1 MSFNSALSGL
11 RAASSDLSVV
21 GNNIAN
27 ASTVGFKSSRT
38 EFADVYANS
47 QIGSG
52 SNAIGSGVVVSDV
65 AQQFTQGSV
74 NFTGN
79 ALDLAV
85 NGNGFFI
92 FDNGG
97 DVSYSRSGALGQD
110 KNGFIVNDLSEKLQG
125 FTVNSAG
132 DVSGSLSDI
141 QISTA
146 SQPPQA
152 SSQVISQVNLNAT
165 DVPIIQAALPFNA
178 TDQSTYHAAT
188 SLAVYDSVGNSHVL
202 TEYFIKRGQNDWDMI
217 VQIDGADIG
226 LAGAEEKI
234 DITFNTDGSIQAPLT
249 AITLSNWDPGTGAV
263 TPSPFSVDFG
273 DTTQFGSPFSINNLT
288 QDGFTTGR
296 LVGLD
301 VADGGSLF
309 ARYTNG
315 QSTVLAVI
323 GLANFNNPQGL
334 SQSGGTAWR
343 ETFTSGAAVV
353 GAPGTSSL
361 GVVQSGALEDSNVEI
376 SEELVRLIVAQRNY
390 QANAKTIEAENAVT
404 QAILNLR

>member
-27 ASTVGFKSSRT
+27 ASTVGFKSSRA

-52 SNAIGSGVVVSDV
+52 SNAIGSGVVVADV

-85 NGNGFFI
+85 NGNGFFV
-92 FDNGG
+92 FSNAGA
-97 DVSYSRSGALGQD
+97 VSYSRSGALGQD
-110 KNGFIVNDLSEKLQG
+110 KNGFIVNDVSAKLQG
-125 FTVNSAG
+125 FTVNASG

-146 SQPPQA
+146 NQAPQA
-152 SSQVISQVNLNAT
+152 SAGLTSQVNLDAT
-165 DVPIIQAALPFNA
+165 ATAILQAVRPFDA
-178 TDQSTYHAAT
+178 TDQSTYHSAT
-188 SLAVYDSVGNSHVL
+188 SLAVYDSLGNSHVL
-202 TEYFIKRGQNDWDMI
+202 TEYFVKRAQNDWDMI
-217 VQIDGADIG
+217 IQIDGADIG
-226 LAGAEEKI
+226 AAGAEEI
-234 DITFNTDGSIQAPLT
+234 VNITFNTDGTIQGPLT
-249 AITLSNWDPGTGAV
+249 PVTLGNWAPGTGAL
-263 TPSPFSVDFG
+263 TPSSFTVNLQGTS
-273 DTTQFGSPFSINNLT
+273 QFGSPFSVNDLS

-343 ETFTSGAAVV
+343 ETFDSGPAIV

-376 SEELVRLIVAQRNY
+376 SEELVRLIIAQRNY